1 MIKRTLYFGNLAY
14 LSMKN
19 AQMVLRMPGKDGEE
33 EQTRTFPIEDLGV
46 VILDNKQIT
55 ITQGL
60 MERLLENNCAV
71 MCQCAK
77 HHCPCATSQEHAA
90 KRRQHLH
97 HDNHRQAVWKHGD
110 FQWPQPRHP
119 KMWRTTA

>member
-1 MIKRTLYFGNLAY
+1 MIKRTLYFGNPAY

-77 HHCPCATSQEHAA
+77 RHRPCAASQEYVA
-90 KRRQHLH
+90 
-97 HDNHRQAVWKHGD
+97 
-110 FQWPQPRHP
+110 
-119 KMWRTTA
+119 